1 MSAHSSRNPIQ
12 IPGFGT
18 VAPGSADDARLG
30 ALLGMA
36 VGDALGT
43 TYEFER
49 LEQAP
54 YPTLATRP
62 ATDIVGG
69 GPFDLAPGQI
79 TDDTQMA
86 ICIACS
92 LLASRDAAA
101 AASWFDWLN
110 SHDLAMRYVAWSGHA
125 FDIGNQTAT

>member
-1 MSAHSSRNPIQ
+1 MSAPSSRNPIQ
-12 IPGFGT
+12 IPGFGR
-18 VAPGSADDARLG
+18 VEPGSADDVRLG

-54 YPTLATRP
+54 YPALATGP

-86 ICIACS
+86 ICIARS
-92 LLASRDAAA
+92 LLGSRET
-101 AASWFDWLN
+101 ASWFERLDAR
-110 SHDLAMRYVAWSGHA
+110 DLATRYVAWSSHA
-125 FDIGNQTAT
+125 FDIGNQ